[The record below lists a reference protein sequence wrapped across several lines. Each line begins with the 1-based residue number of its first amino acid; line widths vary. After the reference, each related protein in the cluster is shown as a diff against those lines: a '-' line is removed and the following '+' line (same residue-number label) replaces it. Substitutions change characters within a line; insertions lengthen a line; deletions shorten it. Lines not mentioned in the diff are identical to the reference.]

1 MLLQDGSRANTE
13 EGDIVG
19 EFTDQELIYFPRD
32 PRADHL
38 YGFSPVEQTI
48 VTINTGIT
56 PSDERGGNRYVR
68 PTATA
73 PHSDS
78 TKRSA

>member
-1 MLLQDGSRANTE
+1 VLLQDGSRANTE

-38 YGFSPVEQTI
+38 YGLARSNRMSRRRNPAWTKVPVDWARLT
-48 VTINTGIT
+48 
-56 PSDERGGNRYVR
+56 
-68 PTATA
+68 TA
-73 PHSDS
+73 HQH
-78 TKRSA
+78 